1 MATRCGVVHRFP
13 CELFGRGE
21 SLPFP
26 WSRIRRIGAA
36 PVVVV
41 LRGGGEGG
49 GGEGGDYGEMQE
61 EDEEK
66 QQEGFRM
73 AVEARYKELIRGAG
87 EVGGGGTRFD
97 ALGEPPICGDGDFS
111 VDMDQVVKELGDDLV
126 KDLGEVMAR
135 GWPKAGPYT
144 AYHEAMMEELQEGV
158 REAGGEDEL
167 PDSGPD
173 DDEAVEALLRQ
184 VTKTQDSL
192 IKTRDSF
199 TKTRDS
205 FTKTQDS
212 FDRFIR

>member
-1 MATRCGVVHRFP
+1 MEQDSQDWGSPSCGGVERRRRRRRRRGWG
-13 CELFGRGE
+13 LRRDAGGGRGE
-21 SLPFP
+21 
-26 WSRIRRIGAA
+26 AA
-36 PVVVV
+36 GGIPHGGGSKIQGIDPRG
-41 LRGGGEGG
+41 RGGW
-49 GGEGGDYGEMQE
+49 
-61 EDEEK
+61 
-66 QQEGFRM
+66 R
-73 AVEARYKELIRGAG
+73 RR
-87 EVGGGGTRFD
+87 TRFD